1 VEEGFKENGRRRR
14 RGAAMNEMSRI
25 IASLVFVSNWYAMT
39 LIGRALFKP
48 YEKLKLV
55 WCPEARNFS
64 FVEIVAIP
72 KAVHASAPV
81 KRCLLWPKY
90 RACSQRCVK

>member
-1 VEEGFKENGRRRR
+1 
-14 RGAAMNEMSRI
+14 MNDLTKI
-25 IASLVFVSNWYAMT
+25 IAPLVFTSIWYAMT

-64 FVEIVAIP
+64 FVEMVATS
-72 KAVHASAPV
+72 KGVHASAPV
-81 KRCLLWPKY
+81 KRCLFWPEHK
-90 RACSQRCVK
+90 ACSQQCVK

>member
-1 VEEGFKENGRRRR
+1 
-14 RGAAMNEMSRI
+14 MNEMTRI
-25 IASLVFVSNWYAMT
+25 IASLVFVSIWYAMT
-39 LIGRALFKP
+39 LIGRVLFKP

-64 FVEIVAIP
+64 FVEIVAKP
-72 KAVHASAPV
+72 KGVHASAPV
-81 KRCLLWPKY
+81 KRCLFWPEY